1 VIRQRVQK
9 LKRELEGVQAH
20 RRLQRASRRRSG
32 VPVVALVG
40 YTNAGKTTLLNHLTG
55 SNLTAANQL
64 FVTLDPA
71 ARLVERAARRPFIL
85 TDTVGFIRKL
95 PHEVVAAFRATLEE
109 LSAADVLVHVVD
121 ASHSSLDDHMAA
133 VDSLL
138 RELEVADRP
147 TVLALNKVDRL
158 DETSAGAVLAG
169 RRDAVALSAT
179 TGEGVESLL
188 DAVEKVLPASGAVT
202 LRIPHGDGAA
212 LALCYERGRVLSRS
226 DEPGHV
232 TLDVDL
238 PATALAAVAA
248 YRVERVLD

>member
-1 VIRQRVQK
+1 VIRQRVMK

-20 RRLQRASRRRSG
+20 RRLRRQGRRRAG

-40 YTNAGKTTLLNHLTG
+40 YTNAGKTTLLNRLSG
-55 SNLTAANQL
+55 SSLTAADRL

-71 ARLVERAARRPFIL
+71 ARLVERSGRRPFIL

-95 PHEVVAAFRATLEE
+95 PHELVAAFRATLEE
-109 LSAADVLVHVVD
+109 LTEADVLVHVAD
-121 ASHSSLDDHMAA
+121 ASHPALDAHTEA
-133 VDSLL
+133 VESLL

-147 TVLALNKVDRL
+147 TVLVLNKTDRL
-158 DETSAGAVLAG
+158 DEGQAGAALAG
-169 RRDAVALSAT
+169 RPAVVALSAA
-179 TGEGVESLL
+179 TGQGVESLL
-188 DAVEKVLPASGAVT
+188 DAVEKVLPAAGAVT

-212 LALCYERGRVLSRS
+212 LALCYERGRVLSRA

-232 TLDVDL
+232 VLEVEL
-238 PATALAAVAA
+238 PGAALAAVGG